1 MDTPGAEPS
10 ALEYGRRLLFLAT
23 WLGSTV
29 LVPVLLPWLPGRAF
43 SVKGLWLGLV
53 FLLMLAGYLTFSH
66 STLENWISLAAWCLV
81 IPTTASFVAMGFT
94 GSTTFTSLSGVRRE
108 MRLAVPIQLVC
119 IIGGIVLWL
128 AGRFM

>member
-1 MDTPGAEPS
+1 MDIPGAAWPV
-10 ALEYGRRLLFLAT
+10 LECGRRSCF
-23 WLGSTV
+23 WPLGWAAPC

-43 SVKGLWLGLV
+43 SVKGLWLGLA
-53 FLLMLAGYLTFSH
+53 FLLMFAGYVALSH
-66 STLENWISLAAWCLV
+66 SALENWLSLAAWCLT

-94 GSTTFTSLSGVRRE
+94 GSTTYTSLSGVRRE